1 MKEITPTSKI
11 TLKDFFKIT
20 DGLPIIIQ
28 DSYGKELYADDDLHN
43 YPDVEDIVQSYGDWI
58 VYSLDIDEDRKFIDE
73 FSLLVVMIWNP

>member
-1 MKEITPTSKI
+1 MREITPTSKI
-11 TLKDFFKIT
+11 TLKDFFEMT

-43 YPDVEDIVQSYGDWI
+43 YPDIEDIVRSYGDWI
-58 VYSLDIDEDRKFIDE
+58 VYSLDIEERRKFEE

>member
-11 TLKDFFKIT
+11 TLKDFFEIT

-43 YPDVEDIVQSYGDWI
+43 YPDVEDIVHSYGDWI
-58 VYSLDIDEDRKFIDE
+58 VYSLDIDEDRKFLDE
-73 FSLLVVMIWNP
+73 CSLLVVMIWNP